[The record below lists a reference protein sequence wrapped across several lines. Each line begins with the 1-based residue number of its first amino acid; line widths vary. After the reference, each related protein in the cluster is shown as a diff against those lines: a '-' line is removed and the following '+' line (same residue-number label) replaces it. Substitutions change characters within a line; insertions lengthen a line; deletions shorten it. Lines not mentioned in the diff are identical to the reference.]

1 MKTIR
6 CAIYTRKST
15 DDGLDKEF
23 NTLEAQRE
31 AGENYI
37 RSQAYQGWEIIPTH
51 YDDGGF
57 SGGSLK
63 RPALQ
68 QLLND
73 VEAGLIDMIVVYK
86 IDRLTRSL
94 VDFSK
99 LVEVFDANNC
109 SFVSVTQNFN
119 TYDSM
124 GRLTLNV
131 LLSFAQF
138 EREVITERIRDKV
151 SASKKKGM
159 WMGGILP
166 LGYDSYNKKL
176 VINEDEAQ
184 IVRLAFE
191 KYLVLRSEIAV
202 AEWLNENGYT
212 TMNKGNNSKFT
223 HMRISKMLKNV
234 LYVGKIPH
242 KENIYDGQHEA
253 IISQEI
259 FDEVQNIKS
268 KNRIGRL
275 APSRFIEHSLLK
287 GFTYCDC
294 CQSAM
299 VSTKSN
305 KKNKVYEYYTS
316 VRAVKE
322 GFKNCHV
329 GSIPAGE
336 MDNFILQQMEVLI
349 KSPKIIAGLID
360 EAKIVRPNVK
370 DIQILNKLNSE
381 ETFIN
386 HLSSTTQRQLL
397 LLLIKKIRV
406 NVDRIKIMY
415 TDLAIS
421 LMSENIK
428 EQLFPNNIDGE
439 KNEILYRVCLRRKRG
454 SLKIFAPEKYKPDEN
469 NPLYIALIKA
479 FTWQEKM
486 KKDNI
491 FIDELAKQE
500 GLSREYVGKVMRMTF
515 LAPDIVTAI
524 VDGVYPKT
532 LSLKKIL
539 ESEIPIL
546 WTQQRLKYGF
556 NL

>member
-99 LVEVFDANNC
+99 LVEVFDTNNC

-242 KENIYDGQHEA
+242 KENIYDGQHKA

-287 GFTYCDC
+287 GFIYCDC

-349 KSPKIIAGLID
+349 KSPKIIAGLIN

-381 ETFIN
+381 ETFIS

-421 LMSENIK
+421 LMSEDIK

-491 FIDELAKQE
+491 FIDELAKPE

-515 LAPDIVTAI
+515 LAPDIITAI
-524 VDGVYPKT
+524 VDGVYPKS

>member
-242 KENIYDGQHEA
+242 KQNIYDGQHQA

-287 GFTYCDC
+287 GFIYCDC

-349 KSPKIIAGLID
+349 KSPKIIAGLIN

-381 ETFIN
+381 ETFIS

-421 LMSENIK
+421 LMSEDIK

-524 VDGVYPKT
+524 VDGVYPKS

>member
-176 VINEDEAQ
+176 VINGDEAQ

-234 LYVGKIPH
+234 LYIGKIPH

-287 GFTYCDC
+287 GFIYCDC

-349 KSPKIIAGLID
+349 KSPKIIAGLIN

-381 ETFIN
+381 ETFIS

-421 LMSENIK
+421 LMSEDIK
-428 EQLFPNNIDGE
+428 EQLFPNNIEGE

-515 LAPDIVTAI
+515 LAPDIITAI
-524 VDGVYPKT
+524 VDGVYPKS

>member
-37 RSQAYQGWEIIPTH
+37 RSQAYQGWVIIPTH

-287 GFTYCDC
+287 GFIYCDC

-349 KSPKIIAGLID
+349 KSPKIIAGLIN

-381 ETFIN
+381 ETFIS

-421 LMSENIK
+421 LMSEDIK

-515 LAPDIVTAI
+515 LAPDIITAI

>member
-31 AGENYI
+31 SGENYI
-37 RSQAYQGWEIIPTH
+37 KSQAYQGWEVIPTH

-68 QLLND
+68 QLLQD
-73 VEAGLIDMIVVYK
+73 VEAGLVDMIVVYK

-94 VDFSK
+94 IDFSR
-99 LVEVFDANNC
+99 LVDVLDCNQC

-151 SASKKKGM
+151 MASKKKGM

-166 LGYDSYNKKL
+166 LGYSSHNKKL
-176 VINEDEAQ
+176 VVNEEEATV
-184 IVRLAFE
+184 VRLAFE

-212 TMNKGNNSKFT
+212 TMSKGNNGKFT
-223 HMRISKMLKNV
+223 HMRVSTMLKNV
-234 LYVGKIPH
+234 IYAGKIPH
-242 KENIYDGQHEA
+242 KKNIYEGQHEA
-253 IISQEI
+253 IVSQEL
-259 FDEVQNIKS
+259 FDEVQKIKS

-275 APSRFIEHSLLK
+275 APSRFVEHSLLK
-287 GFTYCDC
+287 GFIACDC
-294 CQSAM
+294 CQAAM
-299 VSTKSN
+299 VSTRSN
-305 KKNKVYEYYTS
+305 KKNKIYEYYTS

-322 GFKNCHV
+322 GFKNCHL

-336 MDNFILQQMEVLI
+336 MNNFILQQIELII
-349 KSPKIIAGLID
+349 KSPKIIFGLIE
-360 EAKIVRPNVK
+360 EAKIVRPDIK
-370 DIQILNKLNSE
+370 DVQVLDKLNGSE
-381 ETFIN
+381 SFIH
-386 HLSSTTQRQLL
+386 HLSSTVQRQLL
-397 LLLIKKIRV
+397 MLLIKKIRV
-406 NVDRIKIMY
+406 NVDRIKIIY
-415 TDLAIS
+415 TDLALS
-421 LMSENIK
+421 LMDGKMK

-439 KNEILYRVCLRRKRG
+439 ENEIMYRVCLRRRRG

-469 NPLYIALIKA
+469 NPLYLTLIKA
-479 FTWQEKM
+479 FVWQDKM
-486 KKDNI
+486 KKENI
-491 FIDELAKQE
+491 FLDELAKRE

-524 VDGVYPKT
+524 VDGVCPKT

-546 WTQQRLKYGF
+546 WTQQRIKYGF

>member
-242 KENIYDGQHEA
+242 KQNIYDGQHQA

-287 GFTYCDC
+287 GFIYCDC

-349 KSPKIIAGLID
+349 KSPKIIAGLIN

-381 ETFIN
+381 ETFIS

-421 LMSENIK
+421 LMSEDIK

-479 FTWQEKM
+479 FTGQEKM

-515 LAPDIVTAI
+515 LAPDIITAI

>member
-99 LVEVFDANNC
+99 LVEVFDTNNC

-242 KENIYDGQHEA
+242 KENIYDGQHKA

-287 GFTYCDC
+287 GFIYCDC

-349 KSPKIIAGLID
+349 KSPKIIAGLIN

-381 ETFIN
+381 ETFIS

-421 LMSENIK
+421 LMSEDIK

-515 LAPDIVTAI
+515 LAPDIITAI

>member
-212 TMNKGNNSKFT
+212 TMNKGNNNKFT

-287 GFTYCDC
+287 GFIYCDC

-349 KSPKIIAGLID
+349 KSPKIIAGLIN

-381 ETFIN
+381 ETFIS

-421 LMSENIK
+421 LMSEDIK

-515 LAPDIVTAI
+515 LAPDIITAI